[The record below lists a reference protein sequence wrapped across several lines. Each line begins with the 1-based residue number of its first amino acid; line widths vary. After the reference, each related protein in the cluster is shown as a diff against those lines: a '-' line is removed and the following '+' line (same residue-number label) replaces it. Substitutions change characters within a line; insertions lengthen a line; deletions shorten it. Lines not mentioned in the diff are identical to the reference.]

1 VGDVTTRLSDLARS
15 TRSSAAERV
24 LDQGQGVVRL
34 APTWI
39 PRSFCVPGRRLKLH
53 PDDYF
58 AFGGERG
65 GIDERWLSSAV
76 HADNGPLAGAD
87 EALSFA
93 VAPDAERVAFDE
105 LVGHLGAKLI
115 GPRLWTRYGA
125 CPVISK
131 LFDNQDPQPFHLH
144 HTDDKAA
151 LVGRVGKPEAYYFL
165 PQMNNLCGALIG
177 AARPPCVS

>member
-1 VGDVTTRLSDLARS
+1 MTTRLSDLAWS

-65 GIDERWLSSAV
+65 G
-76 HADNGPLAGAD
+76 
-87 EALSFA
+87 
-93 VAPDAERVAFDE
+93 
-105 LVGHLGAKLI
+105 
-115 GPRLWTRYGA
+115 
-125 CPVISK
+125 
-131 LFDNQDPQPFHLH
+131 H
-144 HTDDKAA
+144 H
-151 LVGRVGKPEAYYFL
+151 PNE
-165 PQMNNLCGALIG
+165 
-177 AARPPCVS
+177 